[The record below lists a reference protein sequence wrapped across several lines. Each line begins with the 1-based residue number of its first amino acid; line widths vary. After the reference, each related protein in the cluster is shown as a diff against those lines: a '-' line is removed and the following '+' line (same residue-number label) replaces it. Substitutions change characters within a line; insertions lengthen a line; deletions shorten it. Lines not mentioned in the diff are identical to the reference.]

1 MAINAKRI
9 GEMESIMNEC
19 SRTAGELAEQLDR
32 LEALRDRMSAL
43 FGYYGSEAWYEDRE
57 AWDAGDERPEGLTA
71 GVLSEDLVYD
81 EIAEVRELAFRM
93 IEAGTDILKN
103 RL

>member
-57 AWDAGDERPEGLTA
+57 AWDAEDERPEGLTA